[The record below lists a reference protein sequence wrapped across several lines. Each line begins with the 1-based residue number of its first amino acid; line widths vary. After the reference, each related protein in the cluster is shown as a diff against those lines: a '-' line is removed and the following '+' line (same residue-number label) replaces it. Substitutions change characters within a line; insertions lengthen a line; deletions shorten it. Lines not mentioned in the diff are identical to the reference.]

1 MDKKNYGIVCMQ
13 GSLPL
18 NGLKAFEAAARHLS
32 FTRAAD
38 ELHVTQAAVSHQV
51 KTLEQRL
58 GVKLFRRLPKS
69 LRLTDE
75 GQALLPELRDA
86 FERMA
91 RAINRVTSAQ
101 AASALS
107 VSTLTTFAL
116 TWMVSRLPRFQA
128 RHPDIEV
135 RLNTTG
141 RMVDFTREDVD
152 VAVRYGNGNW
162 PGLHVEKMF
171 EDELTPLCG
180 RAYKD
185 RLREPA
191 DLQEVPLL
199 DASPP
204 EPASVGE
211 WGTWFKAAGLAR
223 LPNTRAAVFDSTK
236 IAVQAAIDGMG
247 VAIGSPYLFADDI
260 AAGRL
265 FQPFDL
271 TVRNGK
277 TYWLVCAEGTA
288 SRPKIKAFRDWIFS
302 ELG

>member
-1 MDKKNYGIVCMQ
+1 MQ

-91 RAINRVTSAQ
+91 RAISRVTSAQ
-101 AASALS
+101 GASALS

-116 TWMVSRLPRFQA
+116 TWLVGRLPRFQA

-141 RMVDFTREDVD
+141 RMVDFAREDVD
-152 VAVRYGNGNW
+152 VAVRYGDGNW
-162 PGLHVEKMF
+162 PGLHIEKMF

-185 RLREPA
+185 RLRAPA
-191 DLQEVPLL
+191 DLRDVPLL

-211 WGTWFKAAGLAR
+211 WGTWFKAAGIGQRPA
-223 LPNTRAAVFDSTK
+223 TRAATFDSTK
-236 IAVQAAIDGMG
+236 IAAQAAIDGMG
-247 VAIGSPYLFADDI
+247 VAIGSPYLFAEDI

-265 FQPFDL
+265 FQPFPL

-277 TYWLVCAEGTA
+277 AYWLVCAEGTA

>member
-1 MDKKNYGIVCMQ
+1 MQ

-86 FERMA
+86 FERIA
-91 RAINRVTSAQ
+91 RALNRVTSAQ
-101 AASALS
+101 GAAALS

-116 TWMVSRLPRFQA
+116 TWLVSRLPRFQA

-141 RMVDFTREDVD
+141 RMVDFAREDVD

-162 PGLHVEKMF
+162 PGLTVEKMF

-180 RAYKD
+180 RAYRD
-185 RLREPA
+185 RLRAPE
-191 DLQEVPLL
+191 DLRDVPLM

-204 EPASVGE
+204 EPASVGD
-211 WGTWFKAAGLAR
+211 WPTWLRAAGIAQ
-223 LPNTRAAVFDSTK
+223 LPVTRGATFDSTK
-236 IAVQAAIDGMG
+236 IAAQAAIDGMG
-247 VAIGSPYLFADDI
+247 VAIGSPYLFAEDI

-265 FQPFDL
+265 FQPFPL

-288 SRPKIKAFRDWIFS
+288 TRPKIKAFREWVFS

>member
-1 MDKKNYGIVCMQ
+1 MQ

-75 GQALLPELRDA
+75 GQALLPDLRDA
-86 FERMA
+86 FERMS

-101 AASALS
+101 GAAALS

-141 RMVDFTREDVD
+141 RMVDFAREDVD
-152 VAVRYGNGNW
+152 IAVRYGNGNW
-162 PGLHVEKMF
+162 PGLHVERMF

-191 DLQEVPLL
+191 DLRDVPLL

-211 WGTWFKAAGLAR
+211 WGTWFKAAGIAQ
-223 LPNTRAAVFDSTK
+223 PPATRAATFDSTK

-247 VAIGSPYLFADDI
+247 IAIGSPYL
-260 AAGRL
+260 
-265 FQPFDL
+265 
-271 TVRNGK
+271 
-277 TYWLVCAEGTA
+277 
-288 SRPKIKAFRDWIFS
+288 
-302 ELG
+302 

>member
-1 MDKKNYGIVCMQ
+1 MQ

-58 GVKLFRRLPKS
+58 GVKLFRR
-69 LRLTDE
+69 E

-101 AASALS
+101 SASALS

-116 TWMVSRLPRFQA
+116 TWLVSRLPRFQA

-141 RMVDFTREDVD
+141 RLVDFAREDVD
-152 VAVRYGNGNW
+152 VAVRYGDGNW
-162 PGLHVEKMF
+162 PGLTIEKMF
-171 EDELTPLCG
+171 EDDLTPLCG

-185 RLREPA
+185 RLRAPE
-191 DLQEVPLL
+191 DLLDVPLM

-211 WGTWFKAAGLAR
+211 WGTWFKAAGVAR
-223 LPNTRAAVFDSTK
+223 LPMTRGAVFDSTK
-236 IAVQAAIDGMG
+236 IAAQAAIDGMG
-247 VAIGSPYLFADDI
+247 VAIGSPYLFAEDI
-260 AAGRL
+260 AV
-265 FQPFDL
+265 QPFPL
-271 TVRNGK
+271 TVRNGRA
-277 TYWLVCAEGTA
+277 YWLVCAEGTA
-288 SRPKIKAFRDWIFS
+288 TRPKIKAFRDWIFS

>member
-1 MDKKNYGIVCMQ
+1 MQ

-86 FERMA
+86 FERIA
-91 RAINRVTSAQ
+91 RALNRVTSAQ
-101 AASALS
+101 GAAALS

-116 TWMVSRLPRFQA
+116 TWLVSRLPRFQA

-141 RMVDFTREDVD
+141 RLVDFAREDVD
-152 VAVRYGNGNW
+152 VAVRYGDGNW
-162 PGLHVEKMF
+162 SGLNVEKMF

-180 RAYKD
+180 RAHKD
-185 RLREPA
+185 RLRRPE
-191 DLQEVPLL
+191 DLRDVPLL

-204 EPASVGE
+204 EPASVGD
-211 WGTWFKAAGLAR
+211 WPTWLKAAGIAQ
-223 LPNTRAAVFDSTK
+223 LPVTRGATFDSTK
-236 IAVQAAIDGMG
+236 IAAQAAIDGMG
-247 VAIGSPYLFADDI
+247 VAIGSPYLFAEDI

-265 FQPFDL
+265 FQPFPL

-288 SRPKIKAFRDWIFS
+288 TRPKIKAFREWVFS

>member
-1 MDKKNYGIVCMQ
+1 MQ

-86 FERMA
+86 FEQMA
-91 RAINRVTSAQ
+91 RALNRLTSAQ
-101 AASALS
+101 AGSALS

-116 TWMVSRLPRFQA
+116 TWLVTRLPRFQA

-141 RMVDFTREDVD
+141 RMVDFSREDVD

-162 PGLHVEKMF
+162 PGLDAEKMF

-180 RAYKD
+180 RAFKD

-191 DLQEVPLL
+191 DLCDVPLL

-211 WGTWFKAAGLAR
+211 WGTWFKAAGITR
-223 LPNTRAAVFDSTK
+223 PPSTRAGVFDSTK
-236 IAVQAAIDGMG
+236 IAAQAAVDGMG
-247 VAIGSPYLFADDI
+247 VAIGSPYLFAEDI
-260 AAGRL
+260 AASRL
-265 FQPFDL
+265 FQPFPL

-277 TYWLVCAEGTA
+277 AYWLVCAEGTA
-288 SRPKIKAFRDWIFS
+288 TRPKIKAFRDWVFS

>member
-1 MDKKNYGIVCMQ
+1 MQ

-32 FTRAAD
+32 FTRDAD

-86 FERMA
+86 FEHMA
-91 RAINRVTSAQ
+91 RAVNRVTSANG
-101 AASALS
+101 ASALS

-116 TWMVSRLPRFQA
+116 TWLVSRLPRFQA

-141 RMVDFTREDVD
+141 RLVDFAREDVD
-152 VAVRYGNGNW
+152 VAVRYRDGNW
-162 PGLHVEKMF
+162 PGLNVEKMF

-180 RAYKD
+180 RAHKE
-185 RLREPA
+185 RLRTPE
-191 DLQEVPLL
+191 ERGGRPLL

-204 EPASVGE
+204 EPAPAV
-211 WGTWFKAAGLAR
+211 A
-223 LPNTRAAVFDSTK
+223 LP
-236 IAVQAAIDGMG
+236 
-247 VAIGSPYLFADDI
+247 
-260 AAGRL
+260 
-265 FQPFDL
+265 
-271 TVRNGK
+271 TVLR
-277 TYWLVCAEGTA
+277 
-288 SRPKIKAFRDWIFS
+288 
-302 ELG
+302 

>member
-1 MDKKNYGIVCMQ
+1 MQ

-86 FERMA
+86 FERIA
-91 RAINRVTSAQ
+91 RALNRVTSAQ
-101 AASALS
+101 GAAALS

-116 TWMVSRLPRFQA
+116 TWLVSRLPRFQA

-141 RMVDFTREDVD
+141 RLVDFAREDVD
-152 VAVRYGNGNW
+152 VAVRYGDGNW
-162 PGLHVEKMF
+162 SGLNVEKMF

-180 RAYKD
+180 RAHKE
-185 RLREPA
+185 RLRRPE
-191 DLQEVPLL
+191 DLRDVPLL

-204 EPASVGE
+204 EPASVGD
-211 WGTWFKAAGLAR
+211 WPTWLRAAGIAQLSV
-223 LPNTRAAVFDSTK
+223 TRGATFDSTK
-236 IAVQAAIDGMG
+236 IAAQAAIDGMG
-247 VAIGSPYLFADDI
+247 VAIGSPYLFAEDI

-265 FQPFDL
+265 FQPFPL

-288 SRPKIKAFRDWIFS
+288 ARPKIKAFREWVFS

>member
-1 MDKKNYGIVCMQ
+1 MK

-91 RAINRVTSAQ
+91 RALNRVTSAQ

-116 TWMVSRLPRFQA
+116 TWLVSRLPRFQA

-141 RMVDFTREDVD
+141 RLVDFAREDVD
-152 VAVRYGNGNW
+152 VAVRYGDGNW

-180 RAYKD
+180 RSHKD
-185 RLREPA
+185 RLRRPE
-191 DLQEVPLL
+191 DLRDVPLL

-204 EPASVGE
+204 EPASVGD
-211 WGTWFKAAGLAR
+211 WPTWLKAAGIAR
-223 LPNTRAAVFDSTK
+223 LPVTRGAAFDSTK
-236 IAVQAAIDGMG
+236 IAAQAAIDGMG
-247 VAIGSPYLFADDI
+247 VAIGSPYLFAEDI
-260 AAGRL
+260 AANRL
-265 FQPFDL
+265 FQPFPL

-277 TYWLVCAEGTA
+277 SYWLVCAEGTA
-288 SRPKIKAFRDWIFS
+288 TRPKIKAFRDWVFS

>member
-1 MDKKNYGIVCMQ
+1 MQ

-86 FERMA
+86 FERIA
-91 RAINRVTSAQ
+91 RALNRVTSAQ
-101 AASALS
+101 GAAALS

-116 TWMVSRLPRFQA
+116 TWLVSRLPRFQA
-128 RHPDIEV
+128 RHPEIEV

-141 RMVDFTREDVD
+141 RIVDFAREDVD
-152 VAVRYGNGNW
+152 VAVRYGDGNW
-162 PGLHVEKMF
+162 PGLNVEKMF

-180 RAYKD
+180 RAHKE
-185 RLREPA
+185 RLRRPE
-191 DLQEVPLL
+191 DLRDVPLL

-204 EPASVGE
+204 EPASVGD
-211 WGTWFKAAGLAR
+211 WPTWLRAAGIAQ
-223 LPNTRAAVFDSTK
+223 LPVTRGATFDSTK
-236 IAVQAAIDGMG
+236 IAAQAAIDGMG
-247 VAIGSPYLFADDI
+247 VAIGSPYLFAEDI

-265 FQPFDL
+265 FQPFPL

-288 SRPKIKAFRDWIFS
+288 TRPKIKAFREWVLS
-302 ELG
+302 ELA

>member
-1 MDKKNYGIVCMQ
+1 MQ

-91 RAINRVTSAQ
+91 RAINRVTSANG
-101 AASALS
+101 ASALS
-107 VSTLTTFAL
+107 VSTLMTFAL
-116 TWMVSRLPRFQA
+116 TWLVGRLPRFQA

-141 RMVDFTREDVD
+141 RLVDFAREDVD
-152 VAVRYGNGNW
+152 VAVRYGDGNW
-162 PGLHVEKMF
+162 PGLNVEKMF

-180 RAYKD
+180 RAHKD
-185 RLREPA
+185 RLRGPE
-191 DLQEVPLL
+191 DLRDVPLL

-204 EPASVGE
+204 EPASVGD
-211 WGTWFKAAGLAR
+211 WPTWLRAAGIAQ
-223 LPNTRAAVFDSTK
+223 LPVTRGATFDSTK
-236 IAVQAAIDGMG
+236 IAAQAAIDGMG
-247 VAIGSPYLFADDI
+247 VAIGSPYLFAEDI

-265 FQPFDL
+265 FQPFPL

-288 SRPKIKAFRDWIFS
+288 TRPKIKAFREWVFS

>member
-1 MDKKNYGIVCMQ
+1 MQ

-51 KTLEQRL
+51 KTLELRL

-91 RAINRVTSAQ
+91 RAIHRVTSAQ
-101 AASALS
+101 GASALS
-107 VSTLTTFAL
+107 VSTLMTFAL
-116 TWMVSRLPRFQA
+116 TWLVGRLPRFQA
-128 RHPDIEV
+128 RHPEIEV

-141 RMVDFTREDVD
+141 RMVDFAREDVD
-152 VAVRYGNGNW
+152 VAVRYGDGNW

-185 RLREPA
+185 RLCAPEGLR
-191 DLQEVPLL
+191 DVPLM

-211 WGTWFKAAGLAR
+211 WRTWFKAAGIAH
-223 LPNTRAAVFDSTK
+223 LPITRGAQFDSTK
-236 IAVQAAIDGMG
+236 IAAQAAIDGMG
-247 VAIGSPYLFADDI
+247 VAIGSPYLFAEDI

-265 FQPFDL
+265 FQPFPL

-277 TYWLVCAEGTA
+277 AYWLVCGEGTA
-288 SRPKIKAFRDWIFS
+288 ARPKIKSFRDWIFS

>member
-1 MDKKNYGIVCMQ
+1 MQ

-101 AASALS
+101 GAAALS

-116 TWMVSRLPRFQA
+116 SWLVLRLPRFQA

-152 VAVRYGNGNW
+152 VAVRYGDGNW
-162 PGLHVEKMF
+162 PGLHVERMF

-185 RLREPA
+185 RLRQPA
-191 DLQEVPLL
+191 DLREVPLL

-211 WGTWFKAAGLAR
+211 WGTWFKAAGIGQPPAM
-223 LPNTRAAVFDSTK
+223 RAATFDSTK

-265 FQPFDL
+265 FQPFSL
-271 TVRNGK
+271 AVRNGK
-277 TYWLVCAEGTA
+277 AYWLVCAEGTA
-288 SRPKIKAFRDWIFS
+288 TRPKIKAFRDWIFS

>member
-1 MDKKNYGIVCMQ
+1 MQ

-86 FERMA
+86 FERIA
-91 RAINRVTSAQ
+91 RALNRVTSAQ
-101 AASALS
+101 GAAALS
-107 VSTLTTFAL
+107 VTTLTTFAL
-116 TWMVSRLPRFQA
+116 TWLVSRLPRFQA

-141 RMVDFTREDVD
+141 RLVDFAREDVD
-152 VAVRYGNGNW
+152 VAVRYGDGNW
-162 PGLHVEKMF
+162 PGLNVEKMF

-180 RAYKD
+180 RTHKD
-185 RLREPA
+185 RLRRPE
-191 DLQEVPLL
+191 DLRDVPLL

-204 EPASVGE
+204 EPASVGD
-211 WGTWFKAAGLAR
+211 WPTWLRAAGIAQ
-223 LPNTRAAVFDSTK
+223 LPVTRGATFDSTK
-236 IAVQAAIDGMG
+236 IAAQAAIDGMG
-247 VAIGSPYLFADDI
+247 VAIGSPYLFAEDI

-265 FQPFDL
+265 FQPFPL

-288 SRPKIKAFRDWIFS
+288 TRPKIKAFREWVFS

>member
-1 MDKKNYGIVCMQ
+1 MQ

-86 FERMA
+86 FERIA
-91 RAINRVTSAQ
+91 RALNRVTSAQ
-101 AASALS
+101 GAAALS
-107 VSTLTTFAL
+107 VTTLTTFAL
-116 TWMVSRLPRFQA
+116 TWLVSRLPRFQA
-128 RHPDIEV
+128 RHPEIEV

-141 RMVDFTREDVD
+141 RMVDFAREDVD
-152 VAVRYGNGNW
+152 VAVRYGDGNW
-162 PGLHVEKMF
+162 PGLTVEKMF

-180 RAYKD
+180 RAHKD
-185 RLREPA
+185 RLRRPE
-191 DLQEVPLL
+191 DLRDVPLL

-204 EPASVGE
+204 EPASVGD
-211 WGTWFKAAGLAR
+211 WPTWLRAAGIGQ
-223 LPNTRAAVFDSTK
+223 LPVTRGATFDSTK
-236 IAVQAAIDGMG
+236 IAAQAAIDGLG
-247 VAIGSPYLFADDI
+247 VAIGSPYLFAEDI
-260 AAGRL
+260 AGGRL
-265 FQPFDL
+265 FQPFPL

-288 SRPKIKAFRDWIFS
+288 TRPKIKAFREWVFR

>member
-1 MDKKNYGIVCMQ
+1 MQ

-86 FERMA
+86 FERIA
-91 RAINRVTSAQ
+91 RALNRVTSAQ
-101 AASALS
+101 GAAALS

-116 TWMVSRLPRFQA
+116 TWLVSRLPRFQA

-141 RMVDFTREDVD
+141 RLVDFAREDVD
-152 VAVRYGNGNW
+152 VAVRYGDGNW
-162 PGLHVEKMF
+162 SGLNVEKMF

-180 RAYKD
+180 RAHKE
-185 RLREPA
+185 RLRRPE
-191 DLQEVPLL
+191 DLRDVPLL

-204 EPASVGE
+204 EPASVGD
-211 WGTWFKAAGLAR
+211 WPTWLRAAGIAQ
-223 LPNTRAAVFDSTK
+223 LPVTRGATFDSTK
-236 IAVQAAIDGMG
+236 IAAQAAIDGMG
-247 VAIGSPYLFADDI
+247 VAIGSPYLFAEDI

-265 FQPFDL
+265 FQPFPL

-288 SRPKIKAFRDWIFS
+288 TRPKIKAFREWVFS

>member
-1 MDKKNYGIVCMQ
+1 MQ

-86 FERMA
+86 FDRMT

-116 TWMVSRLPRFQA
+116 SWLVSRLPRFQA
-128 RHPDIEV
+128 RHPDVEV

-141 RMVDFTREDVD
+141 RLVDFAREDVD
-152 VAVRYGNGNW
+152 IAVRYGDGNW

-191 DLQEVPLL
+191 DLRDVPLL

-211 WGTWFKAAGLAR
+211 WGTWFKAAGIGQRPA
-223 LPNTRAAVFDSTK
+223 TRAATFDSTK

-247 VAIGSPYLFADDI
+247 VAIGSPYLFAEDI

-265 FQPFDL
+265 FQPFPL

>member
-1 MDKKNYGIVCMQ
+1 MQ

-51 KTLEQRL
+51 KTLEMRL

-91 RAINRVTSAQ
+91 RAIDRVTSAQ
-101 AASALS
+101 SAAALS

-116 TWMVSRLPRFQA
+116 TWLIGRLPRFQA
-128 RHPDIEV
+128 RHPEFEV

-141 RMVDFTREDVD
+141 RMVDFAREDVD
-152 VAVRYGNGNW
+152 IAVRYGDGNW
-162 PGLHVEKMF
+162 PSLHIEKMF

-180 RAYKD
+180 RAYRD
-185 RLREPA
+185 RLRTPA
-191 DLQEVPLL
+191 DLRDVPLL

-211 WGTWFKAAGLAR
+211 WGTWFKAAGVAQ
-223 LPNTRAAVFDSTK
+223 LPNTRAATFDSTK
-236 IAVQAAIDGMG
+236 IAMQGAIDGLG
-247 VAIGSPYLFADDI
+247 IAIGSPYLFAEDI

-265 FQPFDL
+265 FQPFPL

-277 TYWLVCAEGTA
+277 SYWLVCAEGTA

>member
-1 MDKKNYGIVCMQ
+1 MQ

-86 FERMA
+86 FERIA
-91 RAINRVTSAQ
+91 RALNRVTSAQ
-101 AASALS
+101 GAAALS

-116 TWMVSRLPRFQA
+116 TWLVSRLPRFQA
-128 RHPDIEV
+128 RHPEIEV

-141 RMVDFTREDVD
+141 RMVDFAREDVD
-152 VAVRYGNGNW
+152 VAVRYGDGNW
-162 PGLHVEKMF
+162 PGLTVEKMF

-180 RAYKD
+180 RAHKD
-185 RLREPA
+185 RLRRPE
-191 DLQEVPLL
+191 DLRDVPLL

-204 EPASVGE
+204 EPASVGD
-211 WGTWFKAAGLAR
+211 WPTWLRAAGIGQ
-223 LPNTRAAVFDSTK
+223 LPVTRGATFDSTK
-236 IAVQAAIDGMG
+236 IAAQAAIDGLG
-247 VAIGSPYLFADDI
+247 VAIGSPYLFAEDI
-260 AAGRL
+260 AGGRL
-265 FQPFDL
+265 FQPFPL

-288 SRPKIKAFRDWIFS
+288 TRPKIKAFREWVFS

>member
-1 MDKKNYGIVCMQ
+1 MQ

-18 NGLKAFEAAARHLS
+18 NGLRAFEAAARHLS

-91 RAINRVTSAQ
+91 RALNRVTSANG
-101 AASALS
+101 AATLS

-116 TWMVSRLPRFQA
+116 AWLVGRLPRFQA

-135 RLNTTG
+135 RLNTVG
-141 RMVDFTREDVD
+141 RLVDFAREDVD
-152 VAVRYGNGNW
+152 VALRYGDGNW
-162 PGLHVEKMF
+162 RGLSVEKLF
-171 EDELTPLCG
+171 DDELTPLCG

-185 RLREPA
+185 RLRVPE
-191 DLQEVPLL
+191 DLRGVPLM
-199 DASPP
+199 DASPD
-204 EPASVGE
+204 EPASVGD
-211 WGTWFKAAGLAR
+211 WPTWLKAAGIAQ
-223 LPNTRAAVFDSTK
+223 LPITRGAHFDSTK
-236 IAVQAAIDGMG
+236 IAAQAAIDGMG
-247 VAIGSPYLFADDI
+247 VAIGSPYLFAEDI

-265 FQPFDL
+265 FQPFPL
-271 TVRNGK
+271 TVRNGRA
-277 TYWLVCAEGTA
+277 YWLVCAEGTSA
-288 SRPKIKAFRDWIFS
+288 RPKIKAFRDWVFS
-302 ELG
+302 ELR

>member
-1 MDKKNYGIVCMQ
+1 MQ

-18 NGLKAFEAAARHLS
+18 NGLRAFEAAARHLS

-91 RAINRVTSAQ
+91 RALNRVTSAQ
-101 AASALS
+101 GAAALS
-107 VSTLTTFAL
+107 VSTLMTFAL
-116 TWMVSRLPRFQA
+116 TWLVGRLPRFQA

-141 RMVDFTREDVD
+141 RMVDFAREDVD
-152 VAVRYGNGNW
+152 VAVRYGDGNW
-162 PGLHVEKMF
+162 PGLTVEKMF

-185 RLREPA
+185 RLRMPK
-191 DLQEVPLL
+191 DLRDVPLM

-211 WGTWFKAAGLAR
+211 WGTWLRAAGINH
-223 LPNTRAAVFDSTK
+223 LPMTRGAVFDSTK
-236 IAVQAAIDGMG
+236 IAAQAAVDGMG
-247 VAIGSPYLFADDI
+247 VAIGSPYLFAEDI

-265 FQPFDL
+265 FQPFPL

-277 TYWLVCAEGTA
+277 AYWLVCAEGTA
-288 SRPKIKAFRDWIFS
+288 TRPKIKAFRDWVFS
-302 ELG
+302 ELA

>member
-1 MDKKNYGIVCMQ
+1 
-13 GSLPL
+13 
-18 NGLKAFEAAARHLS
+18 
-32 FTRAAD
+32 
-38 ELHVTQAAVSHQV
+38 V

-86 FERMA
+86 FERIA
-91 RAINRVTSAQ
+91 RALNRVTSAQ
-101 AASALS
+101 GAAALS

-116 TWMVSRLPRFQA
+116 TWLVSRLPRFQA
-128 RHPDIEV
+128 RHPEIEV

-141 RMVDFTREDVD
+141 RIVDFAREDVD
-152 VAVRYGNGNW
+152 VAVRYGDGNW
-162 PGLHVEKMF
+162 PGLTVEKMF

-180 RAYKD
+180 RTHKD
-185 RLREPA
+185 RLRLPD
-191 DLQEVPLL
+191 DLRGVPLL

-204 EPASVGE
+204 EPASVGD
-211 WGTWFKAAGLAR
+211 WPTWLRAAGIAQ
-223 LPNTRAAVFDSTK
+223 LPVTRGATFDSTK
-236 IAVQAAIDGMG
+236 IAAQAAIDGMG
-247 VAIGSPYLFADDI
+247 IAIGSPYLFAEDI

-265 FQPFDL
+265 FQPFPL

-288 SRPKIKAFRDWIFS
+288 TRPKIKAFREWVFS

>member
-1 MDKKNYGIVCMQ
+1 MQ

-69 LRLTDE
+69 LLLTDE
-75 GQALLPELRDA
+75 GQALLPELHDA

-91 RAINRVTSAQ
+91 RAVNRVTSAQ
-101 AASALS
+101 GGSALS
-107 VSTLTTFAL
+107 VSTLTTTA
-116 TWMVSRLPRFQA
+116 
-128 RHPDIEV
+128 
-135 RLNTTG
+135 

-152 VAVRYGNGNW
+152 VAVRYGDGNW

-185 RLREPA
+185 RLRAPQ
-191 DLQEVPLL
+191 DLRDVPLL

-211 WGTWFKAAGLAR
+211 WGTWFKAAGIAQ
-223 LPNTRAAVFDSTK
+223 LPMTRGAVFDSTK
-236 IAVQAAIDGMG
+236 IAAQAAIDGLG
-247 VAIGSPYLFADDI
+247 VAIGSPYLFAEDI

-265 FQPFDL
+265 FQPFPL

-277 TYWLVCAEGTA
+277 AYWLVCAEGTA
-288 SRPKIKAFRDWIFS
+288 ARPKIKAFRDWIFS

>member
-1 MDKKNYGIVCMQ
+1 MQ

-86 FERMA
+86 FERMV
-91 RAINRVTSAQ
+91 RAINRVTSANG
-101 AASALS
+101 ASALS
-107 VSTLTTFAL
+107 VSTLMTFAL
-116 TWMVSRLPRFQA
+116 TWLVGRLPRFQA

-141 RMVDFTREDVD
+141 RLVDFAREDVD
-152 VAVRYGNGNW
+152 VAVRYGDGNW
-162 PGLHVEKMF
+162 PGLNVEKMF

-180 RAYKD
+180 RAHKD
-185 RLREPA
+185 RLRGPE
-191 DLQEVPLL
+191 DLRDVPLL

-204 EPASVGE
+204 EPASVGD
-211 WGTWFKAAGLAR
+211 WPTWLRAAGIAQ
-223 LPNTRAAVFDSTK
+223 LPVTRGATFDSTK
-236 IAVQAAIDGMG
+236 IAAQAAIDGMG
-247 VAIGSPYLFADDI
+247 VAIGSPYLFAEDI

-265 FQPFDL
+265 FQPFPL

-288 SRPKIKAFRDWIFS
+288 TRPKIKAFREWVFS

>member
-1 MDKKNYGIVCMQ
+1 
-13 GSLPL
+13 
-18 NGLKAFEAAARHLS
+18 
-32 FTRAAD
+32 
-38 ELHVTQAAVSHQV
+38 
-51 KTLEQRL
+51 L

-75 GQALLPELRDA
+75 GQALLPELREA

-101 AASALS
+101 SASALS

-116 TWMVSRLPRFQA
+116 TWLVSRLPRFQA

-141 RMVDFTREDVD
+141 RLVDFAREDVD
-152 VAVRYGNGNW
+152 VAVRYGDGNW
-162 PGLHVEKMF
+162 RGLTIEKMF

-185 RLREPA
+185 RLRAPEHLR
-191 DLQEVPLL
+191 DVPLL

-211 WGTWFKAAGLAR
+211 WGAWFKAAGIGH
-223 LPNTRAAVFDSTK
+223 LPMTRGAVFDSTK
-236 IAVQAAIDGMG
+236 IAAQAAIDGLG
-247 VAIGSPYLFADDI
+247 VAIGSPYLFAEDI

-265 FQPFDL
+265 FQPFPL
-271 TVRNGK
+271 TVRNGRS
-277 TYWLVCAEGTA
+277 YWLVCAEGTA
-288 SRPKIKAFRDWIFS
+288 TRPKIKAFRDWVFS

>member
-1 MDKKNYGIVCMQ
+1 MQ

-101 AASALS
+101 SASALS

-116 TWMVSRLPRFQA
+116 TWMVGRLPRFQA
-128 RHPDIEV
+128 RHPGIEV

-141 RMVDFTREDVD
+141 RLVDFAREDVD
-152 VAVRYGNGNW
+152 VAVRYGDGNW
-162 PGLHVEKMF
+162 PGLTAEKMF

-180 RAYKD
+180 RAHKD
-185 RLREPA
+185 RLRAPE
-191 DLQEVPLL
+191 DLRDVPLL
-199 DASPP
+199 DSSPP

-211 WGTWFKAAGLAR
+211 WGTWFKAAGIGH
-223 LPNTRAAVFDSTK
+223 LPMTRGAMFDSTK
-236 IAVQAAIDGMG
+236 IAAQAAIDGMG
-247 VAIGSPYLFADDI
+247 VAMGSPYLFAEDI
-260 AAGRL
+260 AARRL
-265 FQPFDL
+265 FQPFPL

-277 TYWLVCAEGTA
+277 AYWLVCVEGTA
-288 SRPKIKAFRDWIFS
+288 TRPKIKAFRDWIFS